1 MFAGGFHA
9 KKFPDAEDTDTKFS
23 ENGDGRSGKEEGY
36 RQDIWIVDAKT
47 NKRLKFQVIFAK
59 SLKATSSPTD
69 GLTVITEEKY
79 AKREGEK
86 ISFGPNI

>member
-1 MFAGGFHA
+1 M
-9 KKFPDAEDTDTKFS
+9 
-23 ENGDGRSGKEEGY
+23 
-36 RQDIWIVDAKT
+36 DAKT

-79 AKREGEK
+79 AKREGER